1 MAAGGRGLGALHS
14 ESPYKNYSDI
24 EMHSGATPAQLIPTG
39 GKVLEWT
46 SLRALTVSI
55 TPSLANFLYS
65 VRLSAEAWEG
75 VL

>member
-1 MAAGGRGLGALHS
+1 
-14 ESPYKNYSDI
+14 
-24 EMHSGATPAQLIPTG
+24 MHSGATPAQLIPTG